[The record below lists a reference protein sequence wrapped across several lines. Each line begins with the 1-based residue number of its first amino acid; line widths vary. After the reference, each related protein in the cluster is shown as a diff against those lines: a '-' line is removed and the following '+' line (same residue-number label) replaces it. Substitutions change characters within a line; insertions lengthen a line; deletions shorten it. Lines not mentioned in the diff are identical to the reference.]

1 MSKENLGISLVSV
14 LWFSVLMAGVSGLS
28 AQWRMISW
36 SGGHD
41 LLKPVVTNNSK
52 VQPNSS
58 DIRFLKTNQISNSLN
73 SF

>member
-41 LLKPVVTNNSK
+41 LLTPVVTNNSK
-52 VQPNSS
+52 VQPNTS
-58 DIRFLKTNQISNSLN
+58 DVQFLKTNQLLV
-73 SF
+73 